1 MNIQKVA
8 GEPPIFRQLMYC
20 AADLMGFAA
29 DGGIN
34 EMFILAAR
42 IRGEANRVAAL
53 EARVKELESL
63 LGDHLP

>member
-1 MNIQKVA
+1 
-8 GEPPIFRQLMYC
+8 
-20 AADLMGFAA
+20 MGFAA
-29 DGGIN
+29 DGYIN